1 MLILGDLRLWY
12 LHLISGVL
20 KFLGEFSSIL
30 SWTVYI
36 CLPAIKNQFR
46 SSWTLSFHSCLPYTW
61 QFQVRKIS
69 ISRYRLEDL
78 LEAEADMWNE
88 VVNLCV
94 EMLSIQPSRES
105 LSIQFLHTPAWG
117 FIRQIIFL
125 YSPPFLPLSFL
136 DPVLCW
142 LNH

>member
-1 MLILGDLRLWY
+1 MWY
-12 LHLISGVL
+12 LHLIFGVL
-20 KFLGEFSSIL
+20 KVLGEFSGIL

-46 SSWTLSFHSCLPYTW
+46 SSWTLSFHSCLHYIW

-69 ISRYRLEDL
+69 ISRYPLEDL
-78 LEAEADMWNE
+78 LDAEADMWNE

-94 EMLSIQPSRES
+94 EMLSIQPSKES

-142 LNH
+142 INH